1 MLRNCSDST
10 AGISLQANISA
21 QERSPSR
28 TEGRVI
34 QLFDELRLPLLRYLL
49 SLGLKP
55 TEGEEVVQEV
65 FLSLFRHVQQKKP
78 DQHLKAWIFRVAR
91 NLAFRHHRSQRRKP
105 EDLFGLVPLPHEDP
119 VDPRPNPE
127 ESVLDGNRHDRLT
140 AALASFPDQVRQT
153 LHLRSEGLR
162 YREIAEI
169 LGSSVT
175 TVAGIVSRSLEKL
188 QKVYERSIPTAD
200 LTRLLGQ
207 SKP

>member
-78 DQHLKAWIFRVAR
+78 EEHLKAWTFRVAR
-91 NLAFRHHRSQRRKP
+91 NLAFRHHRSQRTKP

-162 YREIAEI
+162 YREIARVLGI
-169 LGSSVT
+169 SLGS
-175 TVAGIVSRSLEKL
+175 VSILLTRSLERL
-188 QKVYERSIPTAD
+188 EQAD
-200 LTRLLGQ
+200 RR
-207 SKP
+207 